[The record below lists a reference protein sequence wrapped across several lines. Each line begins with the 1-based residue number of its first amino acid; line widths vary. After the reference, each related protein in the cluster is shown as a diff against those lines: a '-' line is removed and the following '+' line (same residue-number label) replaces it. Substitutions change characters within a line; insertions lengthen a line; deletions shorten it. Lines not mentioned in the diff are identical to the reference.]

1 MPFTA
6 QKIIRLDTVDST
18 NLFAQELLLNHEVEN
33 ATVIVSRNQ
42 TKGRGQRGS
51 IWIAEPGSNLTFSII
66 LFPEKLRAEKQFLLN
81 KAFCLSVYD
90 FLKAY
95 IFNDVAVKWPNDILV
110 KGKKISGMLIENT
123 IKGENLSTVI
133 AGFGINI
140 NQTNL
145 GASLIDIA
153 TSMRLEQA
161 QVFNLEEILSTILH
175 FIDIRYHQVINDE
188 QSIIDN
194 DYNAVLFQLN
204 EWCLYEANNKEFI
217 GCIRGVTETGQLI
230 IEHQGGMKQLFSN
243 KEIRFKIFN

>member
-6 QKIIRLDTVDST
+6 QKIIRLDTVEST
-18 NLFAQELLLNHEVEN
+18 NLFAQDLLLNHEVEN
-33 ATVIVSRNQ
+33 GTVIVSRNQ

-51 IWIAEPGSNLTFSII
+51 IWIAEAGSNLTFSII
-66 LFPEKLRAEKQFLLN
+66 LFLEKLRAEKQFLLN
-81 KAFCLSVYD
+81 KAFCLAVYD

-95 IFNDVAVKWPNDILV
+95 NFMHVAIKWPNDILV

-123 IKGENLSTVI
+123 IKGENLSTIV
-133 AGFGINI
+133 AGFGINV

-145 GASLIDIA
+145 GASLIDMA

-161 QVFNLEEILSTILH
+161 QVFNLEETLSTILH

-188 QSIIDN
+188 QTIIDN

-217 GCIRGVTETGQLI
+217 GCIRGVTENGQLI
-230 IEHQGGMKQLFSN
+230 IEHQGGTKQLFSN

>member
-33 ATVIVSRNQ
+33 GTVIVSRNQ

-51 IWIAEPGSNLTFSII
+51 VWIAEAGTNLTFTII
-66 LFPEKLRAEKQFLLN
+66 LFPEKLHADKQFLLN
-81 KAFCLSVYD
+81 KAFSLAVYD

-95 IFNDVAVKWPNDILV
+95 DLINVAVKWPNDILV

-123 IKGENLSTVI
+123 IKGENLSTVV
-133 AGFGINI
+133 AGFGINV

-145 GASLIDIA
+145 GASLIDFA
-153 TSMRLEQA
+153 TSMRLERA
-161 QVFNLEEILSTILH
+161 QVFNLEETLSTILH
-175 FIDIRYHQVINDE
+175 YIDVRYHQVVNNK
-188 QSIIDN
+188 QPLIDR
-194 DYNAVLFQLN
+194 DYNTALFQLN
-204 EWCLYEANNKEFI
+204 EWCFYEASNKEFI

-230 IEHQGGMKQLFSN
+230 IEHQGGTKQLFSN
-243 KEIRFKIFN
+243 KEVRFKIFN